1 MKYKLQHQHN
11 MMRNR
16 LRTLGR
22 FLKALKE
29 INNEVTDFASLYQ
42 PKYYDDCIKAVYQ
55 VARYNTETQR
65 FGAAYTAFQ
74 LGTLLKEVG
83 ELWQSQCIK
92 NHDPVK
98 KL

>member
-1 MKYKLQHQHN
+1 LYEIQTATSTQYGAKSI
-11 MMRNR
+11 
-16 LRTLGR
+16 TLGR

-65 FGAAYTAFQ
+65 FGAA
-74 LGTLLKEVG
+74 
-83 ELWQSQCIK
+83 
-92 NHDPVK
+92 
-98 KL
+98 